1 MWSREQQIHAFGD
14 VLDEP
19 SVSTRARLP
28 QEPLSHTSQNP
39 LNSSNGSSNR
49 SLIMGSRP
57 AVRLSTEYAKHF
69 SGDSVATV
77 LEATLT
83 LDDIDSHAQ

>member
-1 MWSREQQIHAFGD
+1 MWSREQQIHAFGE

-19 SVSTRARLP
+19 TVNRACLP

-39 LNSSNGSSNR
+39 LHSSNGSSNR